1 MGKQRNR
8 RWSLEEKRRVVERM
22 ESCRHQDLADELE
35 VDRRQ
40 LYAWRMQVRCEA
52 EGPVGE
58 GREQQLEREVR
69 QLREALGRKVME
81 ADFLRVPCEESRLDA
96 KAAEAV
102 AKLHLR
108 RNRASRAG
116 ARTPQYRVDVPCGWS
131 QPSRILS

>member
-40 LYAWRMQVRCEA
+40 LYAWRMQVRREA

-81 ADFLRVPCEESRLDA
+81 ADFLRGA
-96 KAAEAV
+96 
-102 AKLHLR
+102 LR
-108 RNRASRAG
+108 RIEARRQSSGSSGETAS
-116 ARTPQYRVDVPCGWS
+116 TKKFDV
-131 QPSRILS
+131 

>member
-8 RWSLEEKRRVVERM
+8 RWSWEEKRRVVERM

-40 LYAWRMQVRCEA
+40 LYAWRMQVRREA

-81 ADFLRVPCEESRLDA
+81 ADFLRGA
-96 KAAEAV
+96 
-102 AKLHLR
+102 LR
-108 RNRASRAG
+108 RIEARRQSSGSSGATASTKKSG
-116 ARTPQYRVDVPCGWS
+116 K
-131 QPSRILS
+131 

>member
-1 MGKQRNR
+1 MGKRRQNR
-8 RWSLEEKRRVVERM
+8 HWSLEEKRSIVQRM

-40 LYAWRMQVRCEA
+40 LYAWRMQVRREA

-81 ADFLRVPCEESRLDA
+81 ADFLRGA
-96 KAAEAV
+96 
-102 AKLHLR
+102 LR
-108 RNRASRAG
+108 RIEARRQSSAGCGGTASTKKLNR
-116 ARTPQYRVDVPCGWS
+116 
-131 QPSRILS
+131 